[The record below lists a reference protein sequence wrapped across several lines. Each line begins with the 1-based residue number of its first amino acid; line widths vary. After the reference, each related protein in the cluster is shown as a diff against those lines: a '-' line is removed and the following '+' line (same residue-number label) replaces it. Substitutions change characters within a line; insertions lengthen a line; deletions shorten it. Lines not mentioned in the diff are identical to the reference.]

1 MRRLAPALA
10 ALAVGAAGCGGATSA
25 KDSDQSAT
33 AAGSA
38 SGASAETSSGR
49 FDPAGIYRRQA
60 PGVVTVISE
69 FGDGRGPLGPG
80 GEQGGQ
86 GTGFVVSR
94 SGEVATNAH
103 VVTTGEGSSI
113 RRARAV
119 FVQFRD
125 GNEVAAKIVGQDPN
139 ADVALLRIDP
149 DGLNLH
155 SLPLGSSAKLTVGIP
170 VALIG
175 SPFGQTES
183 LSVGVISGLDRTIES
198 LTNFQ
203 ITGAIQTDAAIN
215 RGNSGGPLLDG
226 RGDVVGIASQISSTS
241 GASQGVGFAVPVD
254 TVKRSLA
261 ALRRDGKVRYAYLG
275 VATVAVYPQLARR
288 LKLGSDHGVS
298 VQQVTPGS
306 PAAKA
311 GVRGGRGSV
320 HFQGRDYR
328 VGGDVIVKADGIT
341 LREDTD
347 LSKAVADNRPGQT
360 VELEIVRGGRRQT
373 LRVKLGERPLERPRR
388 LLP

>member
-1 MRRLAPALA
+1 MRLLALALA
-10 ALAVGAAGCGGATSA
+10 AVAVGVAGCGGDT
-25 KDSDQSAT
+25 KESDQSAT
-33 AAGSA
+33 AAGLG
-38 SGASAETSSGR
+38 SGASAGTSSGR
-49 FDPAGIYRRQA
+49 FDPAAIYRRQA

-69 FGDGRGPLGPG
+69 FAGGRGPFGPG

-94 SGEVATNAH
+94 SGDVATNAH

-119 FVQFRD
+119 YVQFRD
-125 GNEVAAKIVGQDPN
+125 GNEVPAKILGQDPN

-149 DGLNLH
+149 AGLNLR

-183 LSVGVISGLDRTIES
+183 LSVGVISGLDRTIDS

-226 RGDVVGIASQISSTS
+226 RGEVIGIASQISSTS
-241 GASQGVGFAVPVD
+241 GANQGVGFAVPVD

-261 ALRRDGKVRYAYLG
+261 ALRREGKVRYAYLG
-275 VATVAVYPQLARR
+275 VGTAPVYPQLARR
-288 LKLGSDHGVS
+288 LKLGADHGVY
-298 VQQVTPGS
+298 VQQITPGS
-306 PAAKA
+306 PAARA

-320 HFQGRDYR
+320 RFQGREYR

-341 LREDTD
+341 LRQETD
-347 LSKAVADNRPGQT
+347 LSKAVADDRPGQT
-360 VELEIVRGGRRQT
+360 IELEISRGGRRQT

-388 LLP
+388 LIP